1 MARQGKPR
9 WDLSRSTKL
18 NLPGRFASFSLSAQ
32 IAALFAYWLY
42 MAAAGIFAGYSV
54 LASLALSLFMLGLAV
69 GLYLA
74 YQAARSSLEDD
85 IFGRA
90 AIAIVGGLAL
100 LVGGV
105 VILVPFVVALSLIL
119 WGIFKLPLLLMRG

>member
-1 MARQGKPR
+1 MARGGPPR
-9 WDLSRSTKL
+9 WDLARSAKF
-18 NLPGRFASFSLSAQ
+18 NLPGRFAAFSLPAQ
-32 IAALFAYWLY
+32 LAALFAYWLY

-54 LASLALSLFMLGLAV
+54 FSSLALSLLMLGLAV

-74 YQAARSSLEDD
+74 YQVARASLEDD

-90 AIAIVGGLAL
+90 VIAIVGGLAL

-105 VILVPFVVALSLIL
+105 VILVPFVVALALIL
-119 WGIFKLPLLLMRG
+119 WFIFKLPLLLMGA

>member
-1 MARQGKPR
+1 
-9 WDLSRSTKL
+9 
-18 NLPGRFASFSLSAQ
+18 
-32 IAALFAYWLY
+32 